1 METKMIIFDL
11 DGVLVDACEWHRVA
25 LNESL
30 KQISNYEISMDEHI
44 STFNGIPTRKKLKI
58 LSERGVIQPA
68 LEDQIYELKQY
79 KTLEIIKRDATI
91 REEKIDLIKE
101 LRSKNIKVACFTN
114 SIRQTATLMLKKT
127 GIIDLF
133 DVIITNQDVQEPKPS
148 PEGYN
153 KIINMYNFDKN
164 EIIIIE
170 DSPKGIQAAKSSGC
184 RVIQVNNPDDVNL
197 DLLKDY
203 V

>member
-1 METKMIIFDL
+1 MKTKMIIFDL

-30 KQISNYEISMDEHI
+30 RQISNYEISMDEHI

-58 LSERGVIQPA
+58 LSKKGLIDPD
-68 LEDQIYELKQY
+68 LEDEIYKLKQH
-79 KTLEIIKRDATI
+79 KTLEIIKRCATI
-91 REEKIDLIKE
+91 RQEKINLLKE
-101 LRSKNIKVACFTN
+101 LRNKNLKVGCFTN
-114 SIRQTATLMLKKT
+114 SIRETASLMLSMT
-127 GIIDLF
+127 GILDMF

-164 EIIIIE
+164 EIVIVE
-170 DSPKGIQAAKSSGC
+170 DSPKGLQAAISSGC
-184 RVIQVNNPDDVNL
+184 RVLQVDNPDEVNF
-197 DLLKDY
+197 DLLKEHI
-203 V
+203 